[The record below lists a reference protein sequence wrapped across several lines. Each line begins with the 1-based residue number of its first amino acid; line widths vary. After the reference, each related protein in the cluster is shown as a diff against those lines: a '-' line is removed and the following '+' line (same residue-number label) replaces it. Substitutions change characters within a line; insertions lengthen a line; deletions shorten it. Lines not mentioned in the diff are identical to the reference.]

1 VTPTQ
6 YSEALGWLQE
16 CGLVDGNGVVSSGAR
31 EPMNLFKA
39 SLRSGT
45 TSWFDDSDFLV
56 QGPEELPEDAL
67 RAAQAFGIEPAIA
80 FLGLR
85 HVWGKIDTAKRKL
98 IGDAGELL
106 LMALLDQ
113 WSNASVSHVA
123 AESDGWGYDI
133 DVQHD
138 DFRCH
143 LEVKSTTRPNRQLI
157 HLSRHEYE
165 SMIYDDSWHLV
176 VLCLNRDL
184 TFKNLYSVDRL
195 WVRANAPSD
204 TMVESEWE
212 SARFEVPFNQ
222 RVSGIPALKAVID
235 DDQSP
240 LLTGLL
246 TSTN

>member
-1 VTPTQ
+1 MTPTQ

-16 CGLVDGNGVVSSGAR
+16 RGLVDRNGLVLSGAR

-39 SLRSGT
+39 SLSGGT

-67 RAAQAFGIEPAIA
+67 RAAQAFGIDPASA

-85 HVWGKIDTAKRKL
+85 RVWGKVDTAKRKQ

-106 LMALLDQ
+106 LMALLDR

-133 DVQHD
+133 DVQHH

-143 LEVKSTTRPNRQLI
+143 LEVKSTTRPNRQLV

-165 SMIYDDSWHLV
+165 SMIFDDSWQLV
-176 VLCLNRDL
+176 VLCLNHDL
-184 TFKNLYSVDRL
+184 TLKNLYSVNRQ

-204 TMVESEWE
+204 TLVESEWE
-212 SARFEVPFNQ
+212 SARFEVPARQ
-222 RVSGIPALKAVID
+222 RVPGIPALKEVID

-240 LLTGLL
+240 LLTGLM
-246 TSTN
+246 TRPN